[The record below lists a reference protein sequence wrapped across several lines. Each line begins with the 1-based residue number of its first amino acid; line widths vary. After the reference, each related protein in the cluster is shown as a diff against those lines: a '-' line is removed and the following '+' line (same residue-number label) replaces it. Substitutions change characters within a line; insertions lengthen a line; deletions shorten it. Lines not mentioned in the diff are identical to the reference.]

1 METEIWEKI
10 VRMSIENNIDLCFV
24 MPGGEKYSGI
34 PAGTFF
40 IGSDLFVHLCR
51 TATPEE
57 KKADEGLSD
66 EQHSLL
72 KLLDIQA
79 VFFDTIDGAL
89 DELYADSDRR
99 AGIKKC

>member
-1 METEIWEKI
+1 MEAVIWDKI
-10 VRMSIENNIDLCFV
+10 VQMSIVNNIDLCFV

-34 PAGTFF
+34 LAGTFF

-79 VFFDTIDGAL
+79 VFFDTPVGAL
-89 DELYADSDRR
+89 DELYADSDRH
-99 AGIKKC
+99 AGVKE